1 MKKRLVSIFGLLML
15 TALIFSSCQFQKQP
29 IKAVLEFNETF
40 VRCSL
45 ANTGTELNSGVAV
58 ADGTP
63 LLFTAKNLPEG
74 KVVGEWTINSKK
86 VSSAKTYMCYFT
98 LKTFGIGKEGKAKVD
113 FNLTDAKE
121 LKLTFNTAKV
131 KAVRIEYNYNI
142 KRWVDVGAPLESGTK
157 VKGGSYFRFYAIN
170 LDKGKIVDTWK
181 QNGTVRADATESKFY
196 PFKVDAAFADK
207 DGNIDISY
215 TEKLGKIKVK
225 FDGTKING
233 IESGSQFVNGK
244 EFDPGTDLTFVA
256 TPSPGYEVTNW
267 TINERVFVQDKEDI
281 SNTFD
286 YTVSAYDVKD
296 GAVTIAFT
304 EAKKQDGEKV
314 TLKYDK
320 DKIRCVKKSGD
331 EVTNGT
337 IRFYA
342 KGTPKIREWYINGK
356 KMNTFG
362 NTSPYLY
369 IDTDDAIDN
378 VLEVTYDVYP
388 QVALVFDGSGI
399 SVEFNGKLMPNG
411 EKFDEDT
418 SVTLKVESANS
429 GRGLLVNGKPIVY
442 TLYSWG
448 TSYTIKNENAIDG
461 KITLSLAPKKE
472 DIKVTFD
479 TAKLKVEKTYSYPLT
494 ELSNGAAVAAGTSLT
509 LTAKLDAGYSVGK
522 WFINGFYDTSLSG
535 NVVTYSVSASD
546 IDGGVNE
553 INITFEPKKD

>member
-40 VRCSL
+40 VSCSL
-45 ANTGTELNSGVAV
+45 ANTGTALNSGVAV

-63 LLFTAKNLPEG
+63 LVFTARNLPEG

-86 VSSAKTYMCYFT
+86 VSSTKTYMCYFT

-131 KAVRIEYNYNI
+131 KAVKLKYDNTIGN
-142 KRWVDVGAPLESGTK
+142 WVEVGAPLESGTK
-157 VKGGSYFRFYAIN
+157 VKENSYVRFYAIN
-170 LDKGKIVDTWK
+170 LDKGKIIDTWK
-181 QNGTVRADATESKFY
+181 QNGIARADQTQNTFRF
-196 PFKVDAAFADK
+196 FKVDADLADK

-225 FDGTKING
+225 FDGTKIKG
-233 IESGSQFVNGK
+233 VESGSQFVNGK
-244 EFDPGTDLTFVA
+244 EFDPDTRLSFVA

-267 TINERVFVQDKEDI
+267 TINERVFVQDKKNI
-281 SNTFD
+281 SNIFW

-320 DKIRCVKKSGD
+320 NKIRCVKKSGD
-331 EVTNGT
+331 EVTTGN

-342 KGTPKIREWYINGK
+342 KGTPKISEWYINGK
-356 KMNTFG
+356 KMNKAG
-362 NTSPYLY
+362 DTSPYLY
-369 IDTDDAIDN
+369 IDTDDAVDN

-429 GRGLLVNGKPIVY
+429 GRGLLVNGKPSGY

-448 TSYTIKNENAIDG
+448 TAYTIKNENAIDG
-461 KITLSLAPKKE
+461 KITLSLAPKEE

-479 TAKLKVEKTYSYPLT
+479 TAKLKVEKNYPLT

-535 NVVTYSVSASD
+535 NVVTYYVSASD